1 MRTLIFAVSGQK
13 IRQDP
18 DSDFSG
24 IFPGSEGY
32 LKARFLFDR
41 EWNGTVKVAEFRR
54 FTSEDPVSVPIRNGE
69 CMVPAKVT
77 GGKSWYVK
85 VIGKRGDVIIPT
97 ENCRVRQEG

>member
-1 MRTLIFAVSGQK
+1 MFMVSGQRIK
-13 IRQDP
+13 QDP

-41 EWNGTVKVAEFRR
+41 EWNGMVKVAEFRR
-54 FTSEDPVSVPIRNGE
+54 FISEDPVSVPIRNGE

-77 GGKSWYVK
+77 VGKSWYVK

>member
-1 MRTLIFAVSGQK
+1 MRTLIFAVSGQR
-13 IRQDP
+13 IMQDP

-32 LKARFLFDR
+32 LKAQFLFDR
-41 EWNGTVKVAEFRR
+41 EWAGMVKVAEFRR
-54 FTSEDPVSVPIRNGE
+54 FAPEDPVSVPIRNGE

-77 GGKSWYVK
+77 VGKSWYVK

-97 ENCRVRQEG
+97 ENCMVRQEG